1 MTPRLVIFDV
11 DGTLV
16 DSQADILDS
25 MTSAFAGQGLTV
37 PSHAAIKGIVGLSLP
52 VAVTHLA
59 PHVPES
65 TRDALVAGYKATY
78 NALRL
83 QNGAAGSP
91 LYPGASDALDRL
103 GLASGVQLAIATGKS
118 RRGLDGLIESH
129 GLTGRFVSTQVAD
142 DHPSKP
148 HPSMVQACL
157 REAGVAARD
166 AVIVGDTEFDVA
178 MGHAAGIRAIG
189 VTWGYHPLA
198 RLQRADVL
206 IDRFEQLDAAL
217 AGLWGA
223 A

>member
-1 MTPRLVIFDV
+1 MSPRLVIFDV

-16 DSQADILDS
+16 DSQLDILES
-25 MTSAFAGQGLTV
+25 MTSAFAGQGLPV
-37 PSHAAIKGIVGLSLP
+37 PSHMAIKGIVGLSLP

-59 PHVPES
+59 PDVTET

-78 NALRL
+78 TALRL

-91 LYPGASDALDRL
+91 LFPGAREALDRL
-103 GLASGVQLAIATGKS
+103 GRAPGVQLAIATGKS

-129 GLTGRFVSTQVAD
+129 GLGGRFVSTQVAD

-157 REAGVAARD
+157 RESGVDARD

-189 VTWGYHPLA
+189 VTWGYHPLE
-198 RLQRADVL
+198 RLQRADIL
-206 IDRFEQLDAAL
+206 IERFDQLDAAL